1 MTRFSLVAALG
12 AAAVA
17 GATATPLRAL
27 AQDGRLA
34 VGGNIGTPGLGV
46 ELQYKLSDSFVL
58 RGGGDWMNFDHDQ
71 TYSGVDYSAKL
82 KTSTAGAFVDWHPGG
97 GGFFLSGGS
106 YFGERQA
113 RLDGRPTGPTQI
125 GDLTFTPEQIGTIR
139 GDVEMSKAQPFV
151 GLGWDNTFA
160 RGGRWGFRVLGG
172 VSFSDKPKVDLTA
185 TDGTLAG
192 DPTFQAELQ
201 REEDNVR
208 DDAKGFKYFPIVQV
222 GLNYRF

>member
-1 MTRFSLVAALG
+1 MLRLTLVAMFLA
-12 AAAVA
+12 ATAAVPSLA
-17 GATATPLRAL
+17 R

-34 VGGNIGTPGLGV
+34 VGANIGTPGLGA
-46 ELQYKLSDSFVL
+46 ELQYKLSDNFVV
-58 RGGGDWMNFDHDQ
+58 RGGGDWMNVDRDH

-82 KTSTAGAFVDWHPGG
+82 KTSTAGAFIDWHPGG
-97 GGFFLSGGS
+97 GGFFLSGGG
-106 YFGERQA
+106 YFGERKA

-139 GDVEMSKAQPFV
+139 GDVEMSKTQPFL
-151 GLGWDNTFA
+151 GLGWDNTFT
-160 RGGRWGFRVLGG
+160 RNSRWGFRVLGG

-192 DPTFQAELQ
+192 DPLFQAELQ
-201 REEDNVR
+201 REEDDVR